1 MTDEFFNFDK
11 TNAMIKP
18 EKRCRNCNHHLLLNQ
33 RFCHECGQRTDTHR
47 LNFHYFLHE
56 VPHNIF
62 HVDGGIIFTLKELF
76 TRPGHTIR
84 EYLEGKRQPHFK
96 PVMLVLI
103 MGSVCAL
110 IQYLL
115 KDQTKKKIADS
126 EILKGDVKA
135 SGLTNYVDFEGLIS
149 YFKHIV
155 EWLSNHFA
163 FTVLLLLPIA
173 AFGFFL
179 GFRKYRLNYPEWL
192 VVFLFL
198 AGQSLAVYVFFIF
211 LNRFSGNYNA
221 LFFLICW
228 GLVTFSLTQL
238 FNERGAK
245 YVVLRSLWSIFLS
258 YFFALIYIVI
268 AGLIIAAIGF
278 ILYGYDT
285 LIPVISKEL

>member
-1 MTDEFFNFDK
+1 
-11 TNAMIKP
+11 MIKP
-18 EKRCRNCNHHLLLNQ
+18 EKRCRNCNQHLLMNQ
-33 RFCHECGQRTDTHR
+33 KFCHECGQKTDMHR
-47 LNFHYFLHE
+47 IDFHYFLHE

-62 HVDGGIIFTLKELF
+62 HVDGGILFTLKELF

-110 IQYLL
+110 IQYFL
-115 KDQTKKKIADS
+115 KDKTKKKIADS
-126 EILKGDVKA
+126 EILKGDVET
-135 SGLTNYVDFEGLIS
+135 SGLSKYVDFEGLVA

-163 FTVLLLLPIA
+163 FTVLLMLPIA

-179 GFRKYRLNYPEWL
+179 GFRKYKLNYPEWL

-198 AGQSLAVYVFFIF
+198 AGQSLTVYIFFIF
-211 LNRFSGNYNA
+211 LNRFAGNYNM
-221 LFFLICW
+221 LFFFLCW
-228 GLVTFSLTQL
+228 GLVTYSLTQL
-238 FNERGAK
+238 FNDRGKK
-245 YVVLRSLWSIFLS
+245 YVILRSVWSIFLS
-258 YFFALIYIVI
+258 YLFSFFYVI
-268 AGLIIAAIGF
+268 IAVLIIATIG
-278 ILYGYDT
+278 ILLYGYDT

>member
-1 MTDEFFNFDK
+1 
-11 TNAMIKP
+11 MIKP
-18 EKRCRNCNHHLLLNQ
+18 EKRCRNCNQHLLMNQ
-33 RFCHECGQRTDTHR
+33 KFCHECGQKTDTHR
-47 LNFHYFLHE
+47 IDFHYFLHE

-62 HVDGGIIFTLKELF
+62 HVDGGILFTLKELF

-110 IQYLL
+110 IQYFL
-115 KDQTKKKIADS
+115 KDKTKKKIADS
-126 EILKGDVKA
+126 EILKGDVET
-135 SGLTNYVDFEGLIS
+135 SGLSKYVDFEGLIA

-163 FTVLLLLPIA
+163 FTVLLMLPIA

-179 GFRKYRLNYPEWL
+179 GFRKYKLNYPEWL

-198 AGQSLAVYVFFIF
+198 AGQSLTVYIFFIF
-211 LNRFSGNYNA
+211 LNRFAGNYNM
-221 LFFLICW
+221 LFFFLCW
-228 GLVTFSLTQL
+228 GLVTYSLTQL
-238 FNERGAK
+238 FNDRGKK
-245 YVVLRSLWSIFLS
+245 YVILRSVSSIFLS
-258 YFFALIYIVI
+258 YLFSLFYVI
-268 AGLIIAAIGF
+268 IAVLIIATIG
-278 ILYGYDT
+278 ILLYGYDT

>member
-1 MTDEFFNFDK
+1 
-11 TNAMIKP
+11 MIKP
-18 EKRCRNCNHHLLLNQ
+18 EKRCRNCNQHLLMNQ
-33 RFCHECGQRTDTHR
+33 KFCHECGQKTDTHR
-47 LNFHYFLHE
+47 IDFHYFLHE

-62 HVDGGIIFTLKELF
+62 HVDGGILFTLKELF

-110 IQYLL
+110 IQYFL
-115 KDQTKKKIADS
+115 KDTTKKKIADS
-126 EILKGDVKA
+126 EILKGDVET
-135 SGLTNYVDFEGLIS
+135 SGLSKYVDFEGLIA

-163 FTVLLLLPIA
+163 FTVLLMLPIA

-179 GFRKYRLNYPEWL
+179 GFRKYKLNYPEWL

-198 AGQSLAVYVFFIF
+198 AGQSLTVYIFFIF
-211 LNRFSGNYNA
+211 LNRFAGNYNM
-221 LFFLICW
+221 LFLFLCW
-228 GLVTFSLTQL
+228 GLVTYSLTQL
-238 FNERGAK
+238 FNDRGKK
-245 YVVLRSLWSIFLS
+245 YVILRSVWSIFLS
-258 YFFALIYIVI
+258 YLFSLFYVI
-268 AGLIIAAIGF
+268 IAVLIIATIG
-278 ILYGYDT
+278 ILLYGYDT

>member
-1 MTDEFFNFDK
+1 
-11 TNAMIKP
+11 MIKP
-18 EKRCRNCNHHLLLNQ
+18 EKRCRNCNQHLLMNQ
-33 RFCHECGQRTDTHR
+33 KFCHECGQKTDMHR
-47 LNFHYFLHE
+47 IDFHYFLHE

-62 HVDGGIIFTLKELF
+62 HVDGGILFTLKELF

-110 IQYLL
+110 IQYFL
-115 KDQTKKKIADS
+115 KDKTKKKIADS
-126 EILKGDVKA
+126 EILKGDVET
-135 SGLTNYVDFEGLIS
+135 SGLSKYVDFEGLVA

-163 FTVLLLLPIA
+163 FTVLLMLPIA

-179 GFRKYRLNYPEWL
+179 GFRKYKLNYPEWL

-198 AGQSLAVYVFFIF
+198 AGQSLTVYIFFIF
-211 LNRFSGNYNA
+211 LNRFAGNYNM
-221 LFFLICW
+221 LFFFLCW
-228 GLVTFSLTQL
+228 GLVTYSLTQL
-238 FNERGAK
+238 FNDRGKK
-245 YVVLRSLWSIFLS
+245 YVILRSVWSIFLS
-258 YFFALIYIVI
+258 YLFSLFYVI
-268 AGLIIAAIGF
+268 IAVLIIATIG
-278 ILYGYDT
+278 ILLYGYDT